1 MGELQSKSFE
11 HPDQVI
17 SMPNLE
23 GQVITLGESFIGR
36 YVHQPGWR
44 WSKDVKPLVGTES
57 CQFHHQG
64 VVVSGQM
71 EVTTDEGAQKVLG
84 PGTVFDIPPGH
95 DAWVV
100 GDEPCVSIEFKG
112 VRGWAAAAADGERV
126 LATLLMTDIV
136 SSTET
141 ARKMGD
147 AAWKELLAQHSER
160 VRVELDNYRG
170 YEVNTTGDGFLTM
183 FDGTARAVRC
193 AHTICKIAQEDG
205 LEVRAGIH
213 SGEIERQPDN
223 IRGIAVHIVA
233 RIASIAGAN
242 RVVLS
247 SSSVDLLEGS
257 DLEFEDIGEHEMKGI
272 KGKRRLFELLAPV
285 S

>member
-1 MGELQSKSFE
+1 
-11 HPDQVI
+11 
-17 SMPNLE
+17 
-23 GQVITLGESFIGR
+23 
-36 YVHQPGWR
+36 
-44 WSKDVKPLVGTES
+44 
-57 CQFHHQG
+57 
-64 VVVSGQM
+64 M
-71 EVTTDEGAQKVLG
+71 EVTTDEGAQKALG

-100 GDEPCVSIEFKG
+100 GDEPCVSIEFMG
-112 VRGWAAAAADGERV
+112 VRGWAAAVPDGERV

-205 LEVRAGIH
+205 LEVRAGYC
-213 SGEIERQPDN
+213 QVN
-223 IRGIAVHIVA
+223 
-233 RIASIAGAN
+233 
-242 RVVLS
+242 
-247 SSSVDLLEGS
+247 
-257 DLEFEDIGEHEMKGI
+257 F
-272 KGKRRLFELLAPV
+272 
-285 S
+285 